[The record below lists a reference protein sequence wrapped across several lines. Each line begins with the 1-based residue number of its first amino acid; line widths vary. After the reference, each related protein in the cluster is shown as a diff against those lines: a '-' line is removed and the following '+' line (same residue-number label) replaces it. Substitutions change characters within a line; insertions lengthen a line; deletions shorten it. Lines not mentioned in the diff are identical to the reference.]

1 MKRSVYVAPTTER
14 FQIELEGA
22 FMVGSQ
28 TEIKAENSRSIRYPT
43 ATKTSIIIFLIK
55 PLKQILDSR
64 APVSLF
70 LDT

>member
-28 TEIKAENSRSIRYPT
+28 TEIKAENSTIEVEEY
-43 ATKTSIIIFLIK
+43 
-55 PLKQILDSR
+55 DSFENE
-64 APVSLF
+64 VTF
-70 LDT
+70 E